1 MAAKGNAAKCVGFL
15 GSIVASILGA
25 LAGHTAL
32 TLHSRTTFPRYVARK
47 LGLRDEDCVGAGDT
61 KGDSP
66 MLHTGMFFI
75 AVGNSSK
82 ALLDDITASSEEPGA
97 AGVRIDDAAGDKA
110 AWHPRLYFVAS
121 MNFADGVTE
130 GLKAFHARKN
140 DDDFLE
146 AFSNSEP
153 AYLGRRRGMFD
164 LS

>member
-1 MAAKGNAAKCVGFL
+1 M
-15 GSIVASILGA
+15 
-25 LAGHTAL
+25 
-32 TLHSRTTFPRYVARK
+32 
-47 LGLRDEDCVGAGDT
+47 
-61 KGDSP
+61 
-66 MLHTGMFFI
+66 
-75 AVGNSSK
+75 
-82 ALLDDITASSEEPGA
+82 
-97 AGVRIDDAAGDKA
+97 RIDDAAGDKA